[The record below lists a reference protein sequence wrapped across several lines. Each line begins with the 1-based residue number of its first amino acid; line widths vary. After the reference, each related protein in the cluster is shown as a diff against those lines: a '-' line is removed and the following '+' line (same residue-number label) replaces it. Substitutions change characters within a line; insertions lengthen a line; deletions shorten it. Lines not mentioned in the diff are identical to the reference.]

1 MGPFENQIRMCCAL
15 IRAATVSW
23 SSKFKCKRGMAE
35 FSGGGL
41 DFDYG
46 DVGGLGGSGT
56 GGMSSDEDYETMTPA
71 EVLEKL
77 EEV

>member
-1 MGPFENQIRMCCAL
+1 ME
-15 IRAATVSW
+15 TVSW
-23 SSKFKCKRGMAE
+23 SSKFISKRGMAE
-35 FSGGGL
+35 YSGGGL
-41 DFDYG
+41 DIDYG
-46 DVGGLGGSGT
+46 DSSGLGGSGT